1 MKRKR
6 NKTKIFQ
13 LKILIFLLCIIII
26 SFLIK
31 GAFSKFES
39 AASAVGSLSTAMYV
53 VAEGYETMTL
63 NLDEIYPRSAPYE
76 YSFTVSNFKGLN
88 RAEVNLEYDLKI
100 VTTTNLPLTY
110 ELYLNGNNLVN
121 IIETDIISADEY
133 GTYFRT
139 LTTEKETFGFTE
151 DETNSYKLLIYFP
164 ENYKNIKYQDVIE
177 GIEVQVNSS
186 QIIED

>member
-6 NKTKIFQ
+6 NKARIFQ

-39 AASAVGSLSTAMYV
+39 NASAVGSLSTAMYIV
-53 VAEGYETMTL
+53 SEGYETMTL
-63 NLDEIYPRSAPYE
+63 NLDEIYPRSEAYE
-76 YSFTVSNFKGLN
+76 YSFTVSNFKGTN
-88 RAEVNLEYDLKI
+88 RAEVNLEYELKI
-100 VTTTNLPLTY
+100 VTTTNLPLLY
-110 ELYLNGNNLVN
+110 ELYLNGNNVKN
-121 IIETDIISADEY
+121 IITTDIVSADEY

-139 LTTEKETFGFTE
+139 LSTEKETFGFTE
-151 DETNSYKLLIYFP
+151 DETNTYKLVIYFP
-164 ENYKNIKYQDVIE
+164 ESYKDIKYQDVIE

-186 QIIED
+186 QIIEE